1 MKKII
6 VTMILILGVQMGQ
19 AQTVKGIIRDFRGE
33 KEAVCVRVPW
43 LPIKI
48 LAMFGDDKA
57 STAVRH
63 INSIRVLELS
73 DCSDEVKER
82 FESKLQQLK
91 PKDYEPLIAMKD
103 DGSRVYMWGKM
114 KGEKIKEL
122 LIGVCGDDN
131 EPALIRIKGNL
142 TMDDLNVSMSKNNI
156 TLISGE

>member
-6 VTMILILGVQMGQ
+6 VTMVLILGVQMGQ

-103 DGSRVYMWGKM
+103 DGSRVYMWGKI
-114 KGEKIKEL
+114 EDEVIREL
-122 LIGVCGDDN
+122 VIGVTGDGD
-131 EPALIRIKGNL
+131 ATLCCIKGNL